1 MEIKD
6 KKKVKTKI
14 TLNIKKKS
22 KYIEDNT
29 YILNLIFKALN
40 KGDQAL
46 YDQYPLAFTMW
57 KHLQLKYN
65 TPNEF

>member
-1 MEIKD
+1 MEIED

-22 KYIEDNT
+22 KYIEDNA

-40 KGDQAL
+40 KGD
-46 YDQYPLAFTMW
+46 
-57 KHLQLKYN
+57 
-65 TPNEF
+65 